1 MIKLL
6 ICLFIITALT
16 ACDISSQK
24 DMDTRDVIY
33 DQNKTNNLLKKSLK
47 NGDCKSFQ
55 DVVVNKHLADDGY
68 SIFYYSQIMANKYN
82 CPIAYYFLAVD
93 LDTDKGTFIGGI
105 TVWSDDEIT
114 RNMAIYNYLKAYEL
128 GYEPAKYSLEKF
140 FGDNPDNF
148 PKSTDVI
155 VFLQPKLKSEN
166 S

>member
-1 MIKLL
+1 MIKFFFFALIFTSLL
-6 ICLFIITALT
+6 
-16 ACDISSQK
+16 ACNRSNHK
-24 DMDTRDVIY
+24 DMHKRDVIY

-105 TVWSDDEIT
+105 PVWSEDEIT